1 MDWIRGENVGHG
13 SFATV
18 NLAVPRSKS
27 GGVFPLMA
35 VKSCGFSQ
43 SSSLMKEKLILDELK
58 DCPEVVRCFGESFS
72 YENGEKLYNVLL
84 EYAPGGTLADKL
96 KNYSDRRLP
105 ESEVR
110 RCTKALLRG
119 IHYIHKLGYVHC
131 DIKLQNILLGSNG
144 GVKIADFGLA
154 KKAEG
159 GVSACELRG
168 TPLYMS
174 PEMVYSGEQGPPA
187 DIWAVGCV
195 VAEMATGSPAWR
207 CSDVPGLLFRIGI
220 GEEVP
225 EIPGNLSAEGK
236 DFVRRCFV
244 KNPSN
249 RWTAEMLLN
258 HPFIADDQDFDD
270 DVDVVSL
277 TTKEEQSASIS
288 PRCPLDFPDWAS
300 STCSTTSLPLPVY
313 SSEYGSSFS
322 GDLWSISP
330 SVHLRDLVNNQILL
344 DWSVSDDWLT
354 VR

>member
-1 MDWIRGENVGHG
+1 MGHG

-27 GGVFPLMA
+27 GGILPLMA

-43 SSSLMKEKLILDELK
+43 SSSLMKEKSILDELK
-58 DCPEVVRCFGESFS
+58 DCPEVIRCFGESFS

-96 KNYSDRRLP
+96 KNYADRRLP
-105 ESEVR
+105 ESQVR

-131 DIKLQNILLGSNG
+131 DIKLQNILLGSK
-144 GVKIADFGLA
+144 GVVKVADFGLA
-154 KKAEG
+154 KKAGG

-207 CSDVPGLLFRIGI
+207 CSNVTGLLFRIGI

-225 EIPGNLSAEGK
+225 EVPGNLSEEGK

-244 KNPSN
+244 KNPIN

-258 HPFIADDQDFDD
+258 HPFIADGQDLDD

-277 TTKEEQSASIS
+277 TTKEEHIASIS

-300 STCSTTSLPLPVY
+300 STCSITSLPLPVY
-313 SSEYGSSFS
+313 SPESGSSFS
-322 GDLWSISP
+322 SDLGSISP
-330 SVHLRDLVNNQILL
+330 SVRLRDLVNNQILL

>member
-1 MDWIRGENVGHG
+1 MDWIRGEKLGHG
-13 SFATV
+13 CFAIV

-43 SSSLMKEKLILDELK
+43 SSSLVKEKLILDELK
-58 DCPEVVRCFGESFS
+58 DCPEVIRCFGESFS

-84 EYAPGGTLADKL
+84 EYAWGGTLADKL
-96 KNYSDRRLP
+96 DNYSNRRLP

-131 DIKLQNILLGSNG
+131 DIKLQNILLGSDG
-144 GVKIADFGLA
+144 GVKVADFGLA
-154 KKAEG
+154 KKAG
-159 GVSACELRG
+159 GVSGCGLRG

-174 PEMVYSGEQGPPA
+174 PEMVCSGEQGPPA

-195 VAEMATGSPAWR
+195 VAEMATGYPAWQ
-207 CSDVPGLLFRIGI
+207 CSDVAGLLFRIGI

-225 EIPGNLSAEGK
+225 EVPGSLSEEGK

-249 RWTAEMLLN
+249 RWTAKMLLN
-258 HPFIADDQDFDD
+258 HPFISDGQDFDD
-270 DVDVVSL
+270 DVDAVSL
-277 TTKEEQSASIS
+277 TTKEEESVTIS

-300 STCSTTSLPLPVY
+300 STCSITSLPLPVY
-313 SSEYGSSFS
+313 SPESASSFP
-322 GDLWSISP
+322 GDFWYVSP
-330 SVHLRDLVNNQILL
+330 RVRLRDLVNNQIH
-344 DWSVSDDWLT
+344 DWSVSDDWVT